1 VGEGEFRC
9 RVAKFGCLDE
19 SDDDE
24 RTHIF
29 ATMAV
34 ITRIIKMK
42 NK

>member
-1 VGEGEFRC
+1 MY
-9 RVAKFGCLDE
+9 RVAEFECLGE

-24 RTHIF
+24 RTHVF